1 MAIDFSAFD
10 EKVDLQELQ
19 NEVQNA
25 PDNDFADVPDG
36 TYIISIEKMEIKL
49 TKAQDKLMFAVQAKI
64 KEGEQANRM
73 IFFNRVISG
82 KDETPVE
89 FINYQD
95 FADQI
100 LDVFQ
105 SIQGAIEV
113 EVDYKADAFNPIT
126 IKEVFD
132 C

>member
-49 TKAQDKLMFAVQAKI
+49 TKGQDKLMFAVQAKI
-64 KEGEQANRM
+64 TIVRRGLN
-73 IFFNRVISG
+73 
-82 KDETPVE
+82 
-89 FINYQD
+89 
-95 FADQI
+95 
-100 LDVFQ
+100 DV
-105 SIQGAIEV
+105 
-113 EVDYKADAFNPIT
+113 
-126 IKEVFD
+126 
-132 C
+132 

>member
-73 IFFNRVISG
+73 ILFNRVISG
-82 KDETPVE
+82 NKVSENWND
-89 FINYQD
+89 
-95 FADQI
+95 
-100 LDVFQ
+100 
-105 SIQGAIEV
+105 GRAIKSV
-113 EVDYKADAFNPIT
+113 
-126 IKEVFD
+126 
-132 C
+132 

>member
-73 IFFNRVISG
+73 IFFNRKVDG
-82 KDETPVE
+82 RTGNQVCMHLGE
-89 FINYQD
+89 Q
-95 FADQI
+95 AD
-100 LDVFQ
+100 
-105 SIQGAIEV
+105 
-113 EVDYKADAFNPIT
+113 
-126 IKEVFD
+126 
-132 C
+132 CRR